1 MMRRRQMIVT
11 PMVEETTVDQATL
24 DHHMMI
30 GEEETG
36 ALMED
41 LEAHLME
48 ARGGHPHMVVDTE
61 EEAVVETIRQEDI
74 HLEAVMLE
82 VIQNTV
88 PRLKETMTILSL

>member
-1 MMRRRQMIVT
+1 MRRRQMTVT
-11 PMVEETTVDQATL
+11 PMVEETMVDQVTL
-24 DHHMMI
+24 DHHMVI
-30 GEEETG
+30 GGEETG
-36 ALMED
+36 ALMGD

-48 ARGGHPHMVVDTE
+48 AREGHLHMVVDTE